1 MVNNAATP
9 HHISTANPIAQ
20 VIILPYM
27 AAMFQEVPRLS
38 ETIRGTMT
46 FERTQHHVASSAP
59 SGPQSPLMSP
69 HSLFGDIFPRYI
81 WLWMTY
87 FIMYLSIK
95 YFFVSVFLKFVFLFI
110 LLSSVDPF
118 LVFECCFSISLH
130 NIISLFI
137 TERQVPPQIS
147 VKSPP
152 PLDVQTNSPSSTMDW
167 MTIIILVFILLCL
180 LFGCLCIFLKKCGIL
195 GNRCPL
201 CRN

>member
-1 MVNNAATP
+1 
-9 HHISTANPIAQ
+9 
-20 VIILPYM
+20 
-27 AAMFQEVPRLS
+27 MFQ
-38 ETIRGTMT
+38 
-46 FERTQHHVASSAP
+46 
-59 SGPQSPLMSP
+59 
-69 HSLFGDIFPRYI
+69 
-81 WLWMTY
+81 
-87 FIMYLSIK
+87 FI
-95 YFFVSVFLKFVFLFI
+95 LKFVGLFI

-147 VKSPP
+147 MKSPP

-201 CRN
+201 CRNWLSQDQLALGYIFSASSTMDWHEVLISTREIYFSIVSSRMFLFNLYITAMISTYFNMNTFI